1 MVTTTLRDAA
11 VMLLAGI
18 GIPML
23 AALNSQ
29 LGAKI
34 GAPVAAAGVLTL
46 VAFLSAMAVLLIS
59 GQAPALGRLLGQPWH
74 LFLGGLFMAFYVLSV
89 TWVAPRFGVG
99 NAVFCVLLGQMVS
112 AGLID
117 QFGLFGAKVNPITL
131 TRGLGIL
138 TMAAG
143 LALVQRG

>member
-1 MVTTTLRDAA
+1 MSGTLRDAA
-11 VMLLAGI
+11 VMLLAGV

-29 LGAKI
+29 LGARI
-34 GAPVAAAGVLTL
+34 AAPVAAGAVLTL
-46 VAFLSAMAVLLIS
+46 VAFLAVLSVLVLT
-59 GQAPALGRLLGQPWH
+59 GQASALGRLAGQPWH
-74 LFLGGLFMAFYVLSV
+74 LFLAGLFMAFYVLSV

-117 QFGLFGAKVNPITL
+117 QFGLFGAKVNPISL

-138 TMAAG
+138 TMVAG

>member
-1 MVTTTLRDAA
+1 MVSTTIRDAA
-11 VMLLAGI
+11 VMLLAGV

-29 LGAKI
+29 LGARI
-34 GAPVAAAGVLTL
+34 GAPVAAGAVLTL
-46 VAFLSAMAVLLIS
+46 VAFLAVLTVLMLS
-59 GQAPALGRLLGQPWH
+59 GQTPALGRLIGQPWQ
-74 LFLGGLFMAFYVLSV
+74 LFLAGLFMAFYVLSV

-112 AGLID
+112 AGMID